1 MIGCGAHFQVP
12 GLSHQ
17 EPGTGAQVRVRVQVI
32 GPLSSIQP
40 STHSRW
46 QVAAPGDRWRAFP
59 FSPPCSAQRSP
70 QRSPP
75 FCHPFCHPFCP
86 RFIHPSFRVPGD
98 SPRWRVAGLIHS
110 ALHAVLNAALNSVL
124 RGLICPPSS
133 VIDSAIDS
141 FQVAGGGPRGISLSG
156 VGNQPSAVGFR
167 LQRPPSEIS

>member
-46 QVAAPGDRWRAFP
+46 QVAAPGGRWRAFP

-70 QRSPP
+70 QRSP
-75 FCHPFCHPFCP
+75 PFCHPFCP

-124 RGLICPPSS
+124 PFHPCHPSS
-133 VIDSAIDS
+133 VIDSAIHAAPVS
-141 FQVAGGGPRGISLSG
+141 RHALPHYPILSAFFPTA
-156 VGNQPSAVGFR
+156 NR
-167 LQRPPSEIS
+167 